1 MILVGYLVGSELI
14 TIIVNNI
21 PEVIKSGLGQ
31 SGNLLPALGIA
42 MLIQITW
49 DKKFGAFL
57 FMGFGLAAFLGVSSI
72 GAATFGLITAV
83 IYYVLSGNKAQ
94 PALVNNDESEEL

>member
-1 MILVGYLVGSELI
+1 
-14 TIIVNNI
+14 
-21 PEVIKSGLGQ
+21 
-31 SGNLLPALGIA
+31 
-42 MLIQITW
+42 
-49 DKKFGAFL
+49 
-57 FMGFGLAAFLGVSSI
+57 MGFGLAAFLGVSSI